1 MLTFRFKRAI
11 IFQSLAFVYIKG
23 QEDGWEA
30 SCYVPKTRL
39 YLHFRGRGEVLASY
53 VPFANVC
60 DKLLEVWQMHRARG
74 LIWDNLNI
82 RECFLISLYAWPR
95 WIPPTWIDLHLPKL
109 GSDLDLPKLPK
120 FQSES
125 GTSRGQNYLESG
137 EYWIYLEYMFLN

>member
-1 MLTFRFKRAI
+1 MLTFKFKRAI

-95 WIPPTWIDLHLPKL
+95 WRSHPLGLTWTCQN
-109 GSDLDLPKLPK
+109 LDLTWTCQNC
-120 FQSES
+120 QSS
-125 GTSRGQNYLESG
+125 NQHLEH
-137 EYWIYLEYMFLN
+137 LEAKTI